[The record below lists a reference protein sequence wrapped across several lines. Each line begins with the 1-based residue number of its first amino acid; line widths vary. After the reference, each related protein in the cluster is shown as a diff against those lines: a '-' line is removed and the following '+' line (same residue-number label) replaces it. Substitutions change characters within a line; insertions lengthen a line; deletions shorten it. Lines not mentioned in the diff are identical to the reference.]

1 MSELQT
7 IEKID
12 LKSLFDSQ
20 QRTALK
26 LKISTALERI
36 GRLIKLKEV
45 IIDHKDKIVESLHN
59 DYKKPEEE
67 AKLEIGPI
75 TDEIDFI
82 IAFLESWMTPQIVTT
97 PEAMGGDAA
106 VSKIILE
113 PKGVCLFITP
123 WNYPFMLTFRPLI
136 ACLAAGNTAII
147 KPSELTPHSSA
158 VIKHIIE
165 VTFSENEVAVI
176 EGGSE
181 VASKLLDLPFNH
193 IFYTGGSRVGKI
205 IMKAAA
211 NHLSSV
217 TLELGGKSPAI
228 IDDSADFADAAGKIA
243 WGKYFNC
250 GQSCIAPDYIL
261 VSEKSKDEFVAT
273 MKDTIESMY
282 GIDGPGTSS
291 LTYARLVNNHHYN
304 RVKNLIDDAVENG
317 ANIVTGGNTDDS
329 DNYISPTLID
339 NISSKHAIMNEEI
352 FGPVIPVMTYNT
364 LSDAVEYINNGERP
378 LALYAFGK
386 NAEATKMI
394 TNNTTAGAS
403 VVNHVMMHYFSP
415 FLPFGGVGNSGVGKG
430 HGYFGFVDF
439 SNQRPVLEL

>member
-1 MSELQT
+1 MNELQT
-7 IEKID
+7 IAETD

-26 LKISTALERI
+26 LKTSSASERI
-36 GRLIKLKEV
+36 GRLVKLKEV
-45 IIDHKDKIVESLHN
+45 IIDHTDKIVEALHN

-75 TDEIDFI
+75 TDEIDYI
-82 IAFLESWMTPQIVTT
+82 IAFLESWMKPQIVST

-123 WNYPFMLTFRPLI
+123 WNYPFLLTFRPLI
-136 ACLAAGNTAII
+136 ACLAAGNTVII
-147 KPSELTPHSSA
+147 KPSELTPQSSKI
-158 VIKHIIE
+158 IKQIIE
-165 VTFSENEVAVI
+165 LAFPEDEVAVI

-181 VASKLLDLPFNH
+181 VASELLDLPFNH

-261 VSEKSKDEFVAT
+261 VSEKRKDEFVAT
-273 MKDTIESMY
+273 MKATIESMY
-282 GIDGPGTSS
+282 GVDGPGTSS
-291 LTYARLVNNHHYN
+291 LSYARLVNKHHYN
-304 RVKNLIDDAVENG
+304 RVKNLMEDAVENG

-329 DNYISPTLID
+329 ENYISPTLLD
-339 NISSKHAIMNEEI
+339 NVSSKHAIMKEEI
-352 FGPVIPVMTYNT
+352 FGPVIPVMTYST
-364 LSDAVEYINNGERP
+364 LKDAVEYINKGERP

-386 NAEATKMI
+386 DVEATQMI
-394 TNNTTAGAS
+394 TNRTTAGAS

-439 SNQRPVLEL
+439 SNQRPVLQL